1 MKKSR
6 WSEYAKFLV
15 LSDNS
20 NYKLNSSFTSYLNFK
35 KVKEV
40 VNNIAFTDKTT
51 YSCDG
56 NIYNRKITSQEAK
69 NILDNIDECKWTD
82 TTSKMLLVANQLK
95 LRI

>member
-40 VNNIAFTDKTT
+40 INNIAFSDKST
-51 YSCDG
+51 YSFEG
-56 NIYNRKITSQEAK
+56 NIYKRKVTTTEARS
-69 NILDNIDECKWTD
+69 ILNNIDICKWSG
-82 TTSKMLLVANQLK
+82 TTSKMLLVANQLG